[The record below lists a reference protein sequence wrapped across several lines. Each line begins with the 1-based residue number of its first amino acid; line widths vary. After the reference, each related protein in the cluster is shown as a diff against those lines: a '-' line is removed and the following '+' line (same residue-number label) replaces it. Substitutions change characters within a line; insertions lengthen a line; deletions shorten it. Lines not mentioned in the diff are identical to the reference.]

1 MAAPIAR
8 QAPRYRQAA
17 DRLAAQIASGELPV
31 HSRLPSERTIAEQYG
46 LSRMT
51 ARQAVEFLV
60 RRGLVYRR
68 PGSGTYVAA
77 PRIVHS
83 LQRLAG
89 FSEQMRAQGIE
100 PSGRVLEM
108 TLSDRIGDDAA
119 AALRLG
125 RRERAWRM
133 RRIRYGNGEPLLI
146 ETFFVPDAVCP
157 QLGRHD
163 LTRGSLYDLM
173 RTVFRVDPQSAHETI
188 EPASCDATDARHLGV
203 RAGSHMMLVTRTT
216 FDRDRRPVEFA
227 RDLYRGD
234 RARFQ
239 IDLLT

>member
-1 MAAPIAR
+1 MAATAAR
-8 QAPRYRQAA
+8 RPRYRQAA
-17 DRLAAQIASGELPV
+17 DHLAERIASGELPP
-31 HSRLPSERTIAEQYG
+31 HTRLPSERSIAEQFG

-51 ARQAVEFLV
+51 ARHAVEYLV

-89 FSEQMRAQGIE
+89 FSEQMRAQGIA
-100 PSGRVLEM
+100 PAGRVLE
-108 TLSDRIGDDAA
+108 TALTDRLDPEATE
-119 AALRLG
+119 ALRLG
-125 RRERAWRM
+125 RGDRAWTL
-133 RRIRYGNGEPLLI
+133 RRVRYGDGEPLLI

-163 LTRGSLYDLM
+163 LTAGSLYDLM
-173 RTVFRVDPQSAHETI
+173 RTAYGIEPVRAHETI
-188 EPASCDATDARHLGV
+188 EPAACDAADARLLGD
-203 RAGSHMMLVTRTT
+203 RPGAPAIMVTRTA
-216 FDRDRRPVEFA
+216 FDVAGRPIEYA

-234 RARFQ
+234 RARFEV
-239 IDLLT
+239 DLRS